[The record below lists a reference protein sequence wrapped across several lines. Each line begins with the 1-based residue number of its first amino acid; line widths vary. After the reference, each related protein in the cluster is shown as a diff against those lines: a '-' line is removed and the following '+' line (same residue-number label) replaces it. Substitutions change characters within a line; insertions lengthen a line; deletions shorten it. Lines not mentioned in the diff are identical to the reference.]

1 MNILVVTGKLAENTA
16 RKSVNEKA
24 DVLVLDIEIAAF
36 ITPALLR
43 RSLPEKKYD
52 LILIPGMSPGDFSG
66 LEKEFGTPIRL
77 GSKHAIDLSFVLSFA
92 GSFDFS
98 TKIPACEL
106 LIEKKRSTA
115 LDKVIELEKVA
126 VSPLTLKSVKIG
138 GNSRMKVMA
147 EIVDAGNLEKN
158 DLIKKIIYFVESQAD
173 IIDLGMSLDTS
184 RPDVKKAVNTAKSV
198 TDIPLSIDS
207 LEPDM
212 INAAIDAGIDI
223 VLSLNSKNID
233 KVKDGIIK
241 NSTISVIIPDRSDD
255 IESLFN
261 NMDLALD
268 CGIKNIIADPVLE
281 PAGHGLSRSI
291 SRYYEFRERDKT
303 TPLFFGVGNVTELID
318 ADSIGVNS
326 ILSGIAM
333 ELGASILFTPEYSHK
348 ACGSVSELIT
358 ASAMMVLSQERG
370 SAPKDLGIDMLVAK
384 EKRRREYGK
393 FPESYINAKGSE
405 KWHLD
410 PAGCFNI
417 QLTEDEIINGKL
429 YPGRILVRNN
439 TQNDNRNN
447 TINNINSN
455 INNNINTNTNTNVI
469 VGFSAKDILDTIIE
483 HDLISRLDHAA
494 YLGRELMKA
503 ELALK
508 FKRSYSQ
515 DDKF

>member
-16 RKSVNEKA
+16 RKSVNDKA
-24 DVLVLDIEIAAF
+24 DVLVLDIEVAAF
-36 ITPALLR
+36 TTPALLR
-43 RSLPEKKYD
+43 CSLPQKKYD
-52 LILIPGMSPGDFSG
+52 LILIPGMSSGDFSG
-66 LEKEFGTPIRL
+66 LEKELGISIRL
-77 GSKHAIDLSFVLSFA
+77 GPKHAVDLGFVLSFV
-92 GSFDFS
+92 GSSDFS

-106 LIEKKRSTA
+106 LIEKKRSNA
-115 LDKVIELEKVA
+115 IDKVIELENNA
-126 VSPLTLKSVKIG
+126 VSPLTLRSLKIG

-158 DLIKKIIYFVESQAD
+158 DLARKLIYFVESGAD

-184 RPDVKKAVNTAKSV
+184 KTSVRNAIETARYV
-198 TDIPLSIDS
+198 TGIPLSVDT
-207 LEPDM
+207 LEPDL
-212 INAAIDAGIDI
+212 INAALDAGIDI

-241 NSTISVIIPDRSDD
+241 NSTVSVIIPDRSDD
-255 IESLFN
+255 LESLFN
-261 NMDLALD
+261 NIGSARSL
-268 CGIKNIIADPVLE
+268 GIKNIIADPVLE

-291 SRYYEFRERDKT
+291 SRYCEFRERDRT

-333 ELGASILFTPEYSHK
+333 EQGVSILFTPEFSQK
-348 ACGSVSELIT
+348 ACGSVSELKT
-358 ASAMMVLSQERG
+358 ASTMMMLSQDRG
-370 SAPKDLGIDMLVAK
+370 SAPKDLGVDMLAIK

-393 FPESYINAKGSE
+393 LPGLYIDAKGSD

-410 PAGCFNI
+410 PAGCFKI
-417 QLTEDEIINGKL
+417 EITDDEIRNGKL
-429 YPGRILVRNN
+429 YPGKIMARNN
-439 TQNDNRNN
+439 NMKIT
-447 TINNINSN
+447 
-455 INNNINTNTNTNVI
+455 TNNVI
-469 VGFSAKDILDTIIE
+469 AGSTAKNILDTIIE
-483 HDLISRLDHAA
+483 RGLISRLDHAA

>member
-1 MNILVVTGKLAENTA
+1 MNILIVTGKLAENTV
-16 RKSVNEKA
+16 RTSVKDKA
-24 DVLVLDIEIAAF
+24 DVLVLDIEVAAF
-36 ITPALLR
+36 TTPALLKHFF
-43 RSLPEKKYD
+43 PGKKYD
-52 LILIPGMSPGDFSG
+52 LILIPGMSGNDFSG
-66 LEKEFGTPIRL
+66 LEKEFNIPIKL
-77 GSKHAIDLSFVLSFA
+77 GPKHAIDIGFVLPFA
-92 GSFDFS
+92 GNFDFS

-106 LIEKKRSTA
+106 LIEKKHSNA
-115 LDKVIELEKVA
+115 IDKVIELENIA

-158 DLIKKIIYFVESQAD
+158 DLIRKIIYFVENGAD
-173 IIDLGMSLDTS
+173 IIDLGISLDTS
-184 RPDVKKAVNTAKSV
+184 KTDVIKAVKTTQSV
-198 TDIPLSIDS
+198 TGIPLSIDT
-207 LEPDM
+207 LEPEL
-212 INAAIDAGIDI
+212 INAAVDAGIDI

-233 KVKDGIIK
+233 KVKERLIK
-241 NSTISVIIPDRSDD
+241 NSMVSVIIPDRSDD
-255 IESLFN
+255 LESLFK
-261 NMDLALD
+261 NMESALS

-291 SRYYEFRERDKT
+291 SRYYEFRERDKI

-333 ELGASILFTPEYSHK
+333 ELDASILFTPEFSQK
-348 ACGSVSELIT
+348 ARGSVSELKT
-358 ASAMMVLSQERG
+358 ASNMMMLSKERG
-370 SAPKDLGIDMLVAK
+370 SAPKDLGVDMLALK

-393 FPESYINAKGSE
+393 LPNNYIDSKGSE

-417 QLTEDEIINGKL
+417 ELTDDEIQNGKL
-429 YPGRILVRNN
+429 YHGKIMVR
-439 TQNDNRNN
+439 
-447 TINNINSN
+447 N
-455 INNNINTNTNTNVI
+455 INNNNVI
-469 VGFSAKDILDTIIE
+469 AGLSAKDILDTIIKNG
-483 HDLISRLDHAA
+483 LISRLDHAA

>member
-1 MNILVVTGKLAENTA
+1 MNILVITGKLAQNSV
-16 RKSVNEKA
+16 RISVNDKA
-24 DVLVLDIEIAAF
+24 DILVLDIEVAAF
-36 ITPALLR
+36 TTPALLR
-43 RSLPEKKYD
+43 SSLPGKKYD

-66 LEKEFGTPIRL
+66 LEKELGISIRL
-77 GSKHAIDLSFVLSFA
+77 GPKHAVDLGLVLSFA
-92 GSFDFS
+92 GSSDFS
-98 TKIPACEL
+98 TKIPACEF
-106 LIEKKRSTA
+106 LIERKRSTA
-115 LDKVIELEKVA
+115 IDKVIELENIA
-126 VSPLTLKSVKIG
+126 VSPLTLRSIKIG

-158 DLIKKIIYFVESQAD
+158 DLVKKIIYFVESGAD

-184 RPDVKKAVNTAKSV
+184 RPDVRKAVKAAKSV
-198 TDIPLSIDS
+198 TGIPLSVDT
-207 LEPDM
+207 LEPDL
-212 INAAIDAGIDI
+212 INAALDAGIDI

-241 NSTISVIIPDRSDD
+241 NSTVSVIIPDRSDD
-255 IESLFN
+255 LESLFN
-261 NMDLALD
+261 NLELARS

-291 SRYYEFRERDKT
+291 SRYYEFRERDRT

-333 ELGASILFTPEYSHK
+333 ELGASILFTPEFSPK
-348 ACGSVSELIT
+348 ACGSVSELKT
-358 ASAMMVLSQERG
+358 ASTMMMLSQDRG
-370 SAPKDLGIDMLVAK
+370 SAPKDLGVDMLAIK

-393 FPESYINAKGSE
+393 LPGAYIDAKGSE

-410 PAGCFNI
+410 PAGCFKI
-417 QLTEDEIINGKL
+417 EITDDEVRNGKL
-429 YPGRILVRNN
+429 YPGKILVRNN
-439 TQNDNRNN
+439 T
-447 TINNINSN
+447 
-455 INNNINTNTNTNVI
+455 NVI
-469 VGFSAKDILDTIIE
+469 VGSTAKEILDTIIE
-483 HDLISRLDHAA
+483 RGLISRLDHAA